1 MLLQHAFHS
10 NLARQVLLISPALL
24 FLETA
29 PGILDKT
36 AIGAKYCV
44 GIGDKKNEELF
55 HQMIGDV
62 NDFLCGFS
70 ALGKELK

>member
-1 MLLQHAFHS
+1 MRFIQILHDKC
-10 NLARQVLLISPALL
+10 ISPALS

-55 HQMIGDV
+55 LQMIGDV
-62 NDFLCGFS
+62 NVFCVGSVF
-70 ALGKELK
+70 

>member
-1 MLLQHAFHS
+1 MRFIQILHDKC
-10 NLARQVLLISPALL
+10 ISPALL

-44 GIGDKKNEELF
+44 GIGNKKNEELF
-55 HQMIGDV
+55 RQMIGDV

>member
-1 MLLQHAFHS
+1 MRFIQILHDKC
-10 NLARQVLLISPALL
+10 ISPALL

-36 AIGAKYCV
+36 AIGAKYYV
-44 GIGDKKNEELF
+44 GIGSKINEELF

-62 NDFLCGFS
+62 NVFCVGSVL
-70 ALGKELK
+70 